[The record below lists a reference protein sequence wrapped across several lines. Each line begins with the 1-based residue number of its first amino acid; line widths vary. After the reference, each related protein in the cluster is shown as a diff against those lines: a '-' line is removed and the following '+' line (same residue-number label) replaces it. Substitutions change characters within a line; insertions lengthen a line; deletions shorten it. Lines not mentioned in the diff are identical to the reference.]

1 MAILPI
7 VEYPNDIL
15 IKECEKV
22 TIFDEQ
28 LAKLLDDMYETMVEN
43 DGVGL
48 AAPQVNVAKKIA
60 IVEIDEETGTLELIN
75 PVVLETKGSDVDIEG
90 CLSFPGVYGEV
101 ERPYFVKVEAQDRDG
116 NTYVVEAEDF
126 FARAILHEI
135 DHLHG
140 VLFTSKITRYVE
152 EEELEGYEEE

>member
-7 VEYPNDIL
+7 VEHPNDIL
-15 IKECEKV
+15 IKECENV
-22 TIFDEQ
+22 TIFDEK

-60 IVEIDEETGTLELIN
+60 IVEIDEESGTLELIN
-75 PVVLETKGSDVDIEG
+75 PVVLETKGSEVDVEG

-140 VLFTSKITRYVE
+140 VLFTSKITRYVD